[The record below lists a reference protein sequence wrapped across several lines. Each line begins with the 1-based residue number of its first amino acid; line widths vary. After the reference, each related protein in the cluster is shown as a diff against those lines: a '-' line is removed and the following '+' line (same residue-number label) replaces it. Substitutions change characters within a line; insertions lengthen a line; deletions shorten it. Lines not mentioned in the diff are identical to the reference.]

1 VNSKINLKNTEM
13 KTPKET
19 KKIQKQKP
27 EKANVSDKNLQSNID
42 ATMQKD
48 FAVEQTEDVRKAIE
62 ILNETGKVI
71 DLIKNN
77 KVEEAKQELAKII
90 GSLEILITKNPK
102 IAVIP
107 VDIRSQIVDAVVDI
121 PTAEAIIKEVEE
133 AVAEGY
139 YQTAKDLLE
148 GLTSAYIIYVYMLP
162 LATYPDAMKVAA
174 ALLDQGKNEEAIS
187 TLITAL
193 NTLAIDKIEI
203 PLPVLRAEEF
213 IKLAAEV
220 MKEDKENKKEEAK
233 LFLEN
238 AEYQLELAEI
248 MGYGKKDKEY
258 KEIYEAIKALKKA
271 IGEDHETEGLFGELS
286 EKMKNFKERLFF
298 KKNK

>member
-1 VNSKINLKNTEM
+1 M
-13 KTPKET
+13 KTQEET
-19 KKIQKQKP
+19 KKVQKQKP
-27 EKANVSDKNLQSNID
+27 GKANVTDKQLQSNID
-42 ATMQKD
+42 QTMQKD
-48 FAVEQTEDVRKAIE
+48 FAVEQTEEVKKAIE
-62 ILNETGKVI
+62 ILNQTTKVI
-71 DLIKNN
+71 DLIKEN
-77 KVEEAKQELAKII
+77 KNEEAKQELAKII
-90 GSLEILITKNPK
+90 GSLEILITKDPK
-102 IAVIP
+102 LAVIP

-121 PTAEAIIKEVEE
+121 PTAQAIIEEVEE

-162 LATYPDAMKVAA
+162 LATYPDAMKIAA
-174 ALLDQGKNEEAIS
+174 ALLDEGKNEEAIS

-213 IKLAAEV
+213 IKLAAV
-220 MKEDKENKKEEAK
+220 AMKENKKEEAK

-271 IGEDHETEGLFGELS
+271 IGEENETESLFTELS
-286 EKMKNFKERLFF
+286 EKIKNFKERLFF
-298 KKNK
+298 NRNK